1 MINCA
6 TGWIRSSG
14 AGRRSISCA
23 AKDHLDRRFIN
34 HARGQGPWNTAACD
48 PRSRVRGSRLAS
60 GSARDDAGRPSVR
73 CTGSAAPDPAPG
85 ALRKLAF
92 RHGPRR
98 PRCVGQPHLLIV
110 APRVEALGLLAA
122 VPGWRS
128 GFDRVSVWILDSFW
142 TEALSTPLGME
153 HVDHVFITWGGD
165 LEAYR
170 AIAPAATTVDWLPWG
185 TDALGLGGAPAHRP
199 VDIQR
204 LGRQPEEW
212 DDDIRSMARLK
223 AEGLRFAGR
232 PDAGSYESL
241 LSDHLQQARC
251 VMAHSNLAHAVSYT
265 HPSKE
270 YMTARWTDAF
280 ACDASWPAC
289 SPAAIRFL
297 PRSIPRRCR
306 DRAGCRTGQPVGPA
320 QRSRTLDPGAWPAHP
335 RDGARPV
342 RLALAAAPYRGA
354 DGDLRHGA

>member
-1 MINCA
+1 MPEDRVHGTPRLVILDLVSA
-6 TGWIRSSG
+6 DLGWLPVRH
-14 AGRRSISCA
+14 AMMLA
-23 AKDHLDRRFIN
+23 A
-34 HARGQGPWNTAACD
+34 
-48 PRSRVRGSRLAS
+48 RLF
-60 GSARDDAGRPSVR
+60 DAPVLP
-73 CTGSAAPDPAPG
+73 APDPAPG

-280 ACDASWPAC
+280 ACGCIVAGVQ
-289 SPAAIRFL
+289 
-297 PRSIPRRCR
+297 PRSDPLFASVDPEAVAEIGPDAGPDSLSALRSAAERWTPELGRRIHEMALGR
-306 DRAGCRTGQPVGPA
+306 FDWRWRLRRIAERMEISATALDADIGQITARLPNMAEP
-320 QRSRTLDPGAWPAHP
+320 DPILPGK
-335 RDGARPV
+335 
-342 RLALAAAPYRGA
+342 
-354 DGDLRHGA
+354 